1 VAGSPLHVAVH
12 LRALGWQS
20 LLLTRVGN
28 DPDGRR
34 VLALLAERDVDASLV
49 QVDPRLPTGQ
59 VTVELRGTDPY
70 FTIHGPAAWDR
81 LTGPPR
87 LPAHDV
93 FCYGTLVGRSP
104 QSLDTMRTLLS
115 QSRALCALDVNLR
128 PRNKVDDALRVGLER
143 ARMVKMNGEELAGA
157 AAILHIRPK
166 PSAFFALAPELRW
179 ICVTRGADGAELHD
193 SSGRA
198 WSVPGEDVEVAD
210 TVGAGDAFFA
220 GLIDGLAKGRDEDD
234 SLIAAQARAVAV
246 VTRRGGLPPV

>member
-1 VAGSPLHVAVH
+1 
-12 LRALGWQS
+12 
-20 LLLTRVGN
+20 
-28 DPDGRR
+28 
-34 VLALLAERDVDASLV
+34 
-49 QVDPRLPTGQ
+49 
-59 VTVELRGTDPY
+59 
-70 FTIHGPAAWDR
+70 
-81 LTGPPR
+81 
-87 LPAHDV
+87 
-93 FCYGTLVGRSP
+93 
-104 QSLDTMRTLLS
+104 MRTLLS

-143 ARMVKMNGEELAGA
+143 ARLVKMNGEELAGA